1 MHPFQLGGGG
11 RLKISEKIFA
21 RGGVGSEILTL
32 VVVDGGGTRNLEVKI
47 KTA

>member
-32 VVVDGGGTRNLEVKI
+32 VVVDGGTRNLEVKI